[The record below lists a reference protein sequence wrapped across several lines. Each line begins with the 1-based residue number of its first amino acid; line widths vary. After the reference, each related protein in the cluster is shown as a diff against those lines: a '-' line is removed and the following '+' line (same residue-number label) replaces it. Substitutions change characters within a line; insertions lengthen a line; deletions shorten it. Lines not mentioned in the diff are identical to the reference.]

1 MDLGFE
7 EFLNKVLKKTPKS
20 SNFQENAVE
29 KDPISCKRKTV
40 IKSEPNTVIKV
51 VPMLIS
57 DKIETEQSE
66 STDET
71 MVDINLLWES
81 IDYTLKGRIFFKKS

>member
-1 MDLGFE
+1 
-7 EFLNKVLKKTPKS
+7 
-20 SNFQENAVE
+20 
-29 KDPISCKRKTV
+29 
-40 IKSEPNTVIKV
+40 
-51 VPMLIS
+51 MLIS